1 MDTSG
6 SHCVLRPLDYA
17 IANRSVRPCRGP
29 CSYVPQLKTL
39 LTSLAIC
46 CMIYKMSPGL
56 YELLVINREALDDCP
71 YKETNL
77 DVLHPHYARFW
88 LPYLLTGSL

>member
-1 MDTSG
+1 MDTSAPFSTVRLQTDQSAPAEG
-6 SHCVLRPLDYA
+6 HACSHL
-17 IANRSVRPCRGP
+17 
-29 CSYVPQLKTL
+29 PQLKTMF
-39 LTSLAIC
+39 TSLSIC

-56 YELLVINREALDDCP
+56 YELLVINREALDGCP

-88 LPYLLTGSL
+88 LPFLLTGSL